1 MSHLVREIDAFFA
14 FDIFPRELRGTTREH
29 RIITNEISRINHV
42 EDDGFYSRRLDFY
55 CCPILDFYSLGLG
68 YLHVYRKFESVEM
81 HTLRL
86 ICKYVHCV
94 L

>member
-42 EDDGFYSRRLDFY
+42 EDDGFYSRRL
-55 CCPILDFYSLGLG
+55 
-68 YLHVYRKFESVEM
+68 
-81 HTLRL
+81 LRL
-86 ICKYVHCV
+86 LLLSYFRFLLIRIRIFAC